1 MIKKGR
7 DFVDDENFQMLKTVT
22 DKIAIKTNSYYNDGV
37 QISEHHI
44 KPKYGIGSIH
54 NFSFEEIDIT
64 ISRYQLVKD
73 LVYSI
78 PFQKEILQISF
89 LLTGEKI
96 IYIEED
102 KHIYYENKESYMAS
116 IDQFSGYSRIL
127 GEISFKE
134 VKIKLP
140 QSFLIFHGFMSDL
153 DLKQLTDENLILPI
167 TDEVLSILSSIEKKS
182 ITGIANRIYLKAKV
196 FELIAIQMENYKNRE
211 LNCNQVTQDKILK
224 KAYQIKQLIR
234 NNLQKNYTTHQLGNE
249 VGITGQNLN
258 KEFIRIFGYTV
269 NEFCTMEKMNKAKIM
284 LENTQ
289 KLVYQIA
296 EEIGYQNATHF
307 SAAFKRRFGATPKQY
322 RKLK

>member
-7 DFVDDENFQMLKTVT
+7 DFINEDVQILKTIT
-22 DKIAIKTNSYYNDGV
+22 DKIAIKTGSQLTDGV
-37 QISEHHI
+37 QIDEYHI
-44 KPKYGIGSIH
+44 VPKYGTGTIS
-54 NFSFEEIDIT
+54 NFNFEEIEIT

-73 LVYSI
+73 LVYGV

-96 IYIEED
+96 IYIEDD

-127 GEISFKE
+127 GEVPFKE
-134 VKIKLP
+134 VKIKIP
-140 QSFLIFHGFMSDL
+140 QSFLIFHGFMSDF
-153 DLKQLTDENLILPI
+153 DVKQLTDENLILPI
-167 TDEVLSILSSIEKKS
+167 TDELLSILSSIERKD
-182 ITGIANRIYLKAKV
+182 ITGTANRMYLKAKV
-196 FELIAIQMENYKNRE
+196 FELIAIQMENYKNRA
-211 LNCNQVTQDKILK
+211 LNCNQITQDKILK
-224 KAYQIKQLIR
+224 KTYRIKQLIKD
-234 NNLQKNYTTHQLGNE
+234 NLHKNYTTQQLGDE

-258 KEFIRIFGYTV
+258 KEFIRVFGYTV
-269 NEFCTMEKMNKAKIM
+269 NEFSAMEKMNKAKLM

-307 SAAFKRRFGATPKQY
+307 SAAFKRRFGTTPKQY
-322 RKLK
+322 RKLN